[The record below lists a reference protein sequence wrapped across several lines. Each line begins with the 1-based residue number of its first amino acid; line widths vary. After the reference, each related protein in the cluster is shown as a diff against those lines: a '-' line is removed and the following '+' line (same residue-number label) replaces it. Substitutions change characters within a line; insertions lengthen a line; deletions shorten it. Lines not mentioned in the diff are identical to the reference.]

1 MNHKLPRPLRGVIT
15 AMVTPLDQHLNL
27 DQKALERLIE
37 HLIGGGVHGIFILG
51 TTGEAPN
58 LPYNVR
64 SALIEQT
71 CKLAS
76 SRVPVIVGI
85 TDTSYTGALRMA
97 AKAYDCGALAV
108 VAAPPYYFQASQPD
122 LLHYFKTLAAQSPLP
137 LFLYNAPL
145 NTHQWID
152 TETVLSLA
160 GEPNIVGLKDSGLN
174 MGYFHSAR
182 EGLKAFPEFSL
193 LVGPDDLLA
202 ESVLLGGHGGMAG
215 GSNVWPRLFV
225 HLYEA
230 AVAQD
235 GNKIAVLHQQ
245 AVQFDNAVYRAAAHP
260 ANPLRGLK
268 CALSLMGICSDDL
281 TLPLR
286 PYSREERERVE
297 KYLHQVDLLALP
309 AQMAEGSNSRGKN

>member
-1 MNHKLPRPLRGVIT
+1 
-15 AMVTPLDQHLNL
+15 MVTPLDQDLNL
-27 DQKALERLIE
+27 DQKSLERLIE

-71 CKLAS
+71 CKLAG

-85 TDTSYTGALRMA
+85 TDTSYTDALRMA
-97 AKAYDCGALAV
+97 IKADECGALAV
-108 VAAPPYYFQASQPD
+108 VAAPPYYFQSSQPD
-122 LLHYFKTLAAQSPLP
+122 LLHYFKTLASQSPLP

-152 TETVLSLA
+152 IETAIKLA
-160 GEPNIVGLKDSGLN
+160 GEPKIVGLKDSGLN
-174 MGYFHSAR
+174 MGYFHAVK
-182 EGLKAFPEFSL
+182 EGVRTLPEFSL

-202 ESVLLGGHGGMAG
+202 EAVLLGVHGGMAG

-225 HLYEA
+225 ALYEA
-230 AVAQD
+230 AVARD
-235 GNKIAVLHQQ
+235 VRRVAALQQ
-245 AVQFDNAVYRAAAHP
+245 QVVQFDKAVYSSATHP

-268 CALSLMGICSDDL
+268 CALSFLGICSNHL

-286 PYSREERERVE
+286 PYSREERDCVE
-297 KYLHQVDLLALP
+297 KYLQGVDLLAVP
-309 AQMAEGSNSRGKN
+309 QMSSA